1 MKPTQTQQKWVN
13 HDYSADPVQAE
24 RTLIESL
31 VYLGGLLDANTITA
45 ITGTKAKRQ
54 KAEVSKSQ
62 AGDWYAVSIAF
73 GDGKTRE
80 LVDVHVESL
89 HGIGRIV
96 AQFRDPEL
104 GAIPFTIDGVTVMIP
119 LADERAKMRA
129 RASC

>member
-13 HDYSADPVQAE
+13 HDYSADPVPAE

-54 KAEVSKSQ
+54 KAVENKTQ
-62 AGDWYAVSIAF
+62 AGTWYAVSIAF
-73 GDGKTRE
+73 SDGKTRE

-89 HGIGRIV
+89 HGIGRVV
-96 AQFRDPEL
+96 AQFRDPDL
-104 GAIPFTIDGVTVMIP
+104 DPIPFTIDGVTVMIQGTTP
-119 LADERAKMRA
+119 AAKA
-129 RASC
+129 KKSA

>member
-13 HDYSADPVQAE
+13 HEYSADPVTAE

-54 KAEVSKSQ
+54 KAVENKTQ
-62 AGDWYAVSIAF
+62 AGTWYAVSIAF
-73 GDGKTRE
+73 GYGETRE

-96 AQFRDPEL
+96 AQFRDPDL
-104 GAIPFTIDGVTVMIP
+104 DPIDFTVDGATVMIQGTTS
-119 LADERAKMRA
+119 AAKTRESA
-129 RASC
+129 